1 MNLINDVSIIILRCH
16 AKKKAE
22 PTRNIKYK
30 TRKAGFE

>member
-16 AKKKAE
+16 AKKAK

-30 TRKAGFE
+30 TRKPGFE